1 MKVSN
6 TRLRLAEM
14 MAYFNINQSDIVE
27 RTGVPKSSLS
37 LWVNGKRTPGQKQLA
52 MLSEPFNINPAWLM
66 GYDVPMRADEIS
78 RRELYNCDAK
88 LIRPSREELMPKD
101 DKPLYD
107 YYIDDDTAQTAQEIF
122 ENKDLKLLFEAARTA
137 SPEDL
142 KAAQTLLLA
151 LKAKEQG
158 RQ

>member
-14 MAYFNINQSDIVE
+14 MAYFKINQTDIVE

-101 DKPLYD
+101 DKPLFD

-158 RQ
+158 KQ

>member
-6 TRLRLAEM
+6 TKSRLAEM
-14 MAYFNINQSDIVE
+14 MAYFKINQTDIVE

-158 RQ
+158 KQ

>member
-101 DKPLYD
+101 DKPLFD

>member
-6 TRLRLAEM
+6 TKSRLAEM
-14 MAYFNINQSDIVE
+14 MAYFKINQTDIVE

-66 GYDVPMRADEIS
+66 GYDVPMKADEIS

-88 LIRPSREELMPKD
+88 LIRPSREELMSKD
-101 DKPLYD
+101 DKPLCD

>member
-6 TRLRLAEM
+6 TKSRLAEM
-14 MAYFNINQSDIVE
+14 MAYFKINQTDIVE

-88 LIRPSREELMPKD
+88 LIKPSREELMSKD
-101 DKPLYD
+101 DKELYD
-107 YYIDDDTAQTAQEIF
+107 YYIDDDTVQVAQEIF
-122 ENKDLKLLFEAARTA
+122 ENKDLKLLFDAARTA

-142 KAAQTLLLA
+142 KTAHNILLA

-158 RQ
+158 KQ

>member
-1 MKVSN
+1 MS
-6 TRLRLAEM
+6 
-14 MAYFNINQSDIVE
+14 
-27 RTGVPKSSLS
+27 
-37 LWVNGKRTPGQKQLA
+37 
-52 MLSEPFNINPAWLM
+52 
-66 GYDVPMRADEIS
+66 
-78 RRELYNCDAK
+78 
-88 LIRPSREELMPKD
+88 KD
-101 DKPLYD
+101 DKPLCD

-158 RQ
+158 KQ

>member
-1 MKVSN
+1 MKYPTSAK
-6 TRLRLAEM
+6 RLQEAINNRGISQQDLADM
-14 MAYFNINQSDIVE
+14 TGINKASISQYINGHHCP
-27 RTGVPKSSLS
+27 TNAKAILIGKALGVRP
-37 LWVNGKRTPGQKQLA
+37 
-52 MLSEPFNINPAWLM
+52 EWLM
-66 GYDVPMRADEIS
+66 GFDVQMRSDEIS

>member
-6 TRLRLAEM
+6 TKSRLAEM
-14 MAYFNINQSDIVE
+14 MAYFKINQTDIVE